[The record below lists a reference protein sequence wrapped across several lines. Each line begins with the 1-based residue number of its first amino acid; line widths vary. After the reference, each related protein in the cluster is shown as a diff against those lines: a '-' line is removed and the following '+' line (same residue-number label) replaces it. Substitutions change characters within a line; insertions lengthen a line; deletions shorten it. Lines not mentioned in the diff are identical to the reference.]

1 MVVTVEQAL
10 DDALLAMRMLRKSIV
25 DHGHLEAM
33 ADLDAAMEIAIA
45 VVEQKLTE
53 IEREKSA

>member
-1 MVVTVEQAL
+1 MVKNVEQAL

-33 ADLDAAMEIAIA
+33 ADLDAVMETAITA
-45 VVEQKLTE
+45 AEQKRID
-53 IEREKSA
+53 IERKKST

>member
-1 MVVTVEQAL
+1 M

-33 ADLDAAMEIAIA
+33 ADLDAVMETAIA
-45 VVEQKLTE
+45 AAEQKRID
-53 IEREKSA
+53 IERKKST

>member
-1 MVVTVEQAL
+1 MVVNVEHAL
-10 DDALLAMRMLRKSIV
+10 NDALLAMRMLRKSII

-33 ADLDAAMEIAIA
+33 ADLDAAMETAIA
-45 VVEQKLTE
+45 VAEQKLTE

>member
-10 DDALLAMRMLRKSIV
+10 GDALLAMRMLRKSIV

-33 ADLDAAMEIAIA
+33 ADLDAAMETAIA
-45 VVEQKLTE
+45 VAERKLTE
-53 IEREKSA
+53 IEREKPA

>member
-1 MVVTVEQAL
+1 MVVNVEQAL

-33 ADLDAAMEIAIA
+33 AELDTVMENAIA
-45 VVEQKLTE
+45 VAERKLTE
-53 IEREKSA
+53 IERNKRT